1 MHHYTRCT
9 QIYLDNMNIIN
20 IYNCTYCILMC
31 YLLSSIETNYV
42 YIRYMYL
49 KFNENQMQIRRQI
62 S

>member
-1 MHHYTRCT
+1 
-9 QIYLDNMNIIN
+9 MNIMN